1 MYSFLYVGNILY
13 SIHTQLTK
21 NDGAY
26 STITL
31 KLILGNILHLR
42 LELLDTQTA
51 ALYDLQGCKLS
62 TDPILQQMCMAAVS
76 LEQCNGRTVQ
86 MVDVKQI
93 ISVISNSM
101 CLSYEDKVQLKNHD
115 FETK

>member
-1 MYSFLYVGNILY
+1 M
-13 SIHTQLTK
+13 
-21 NDGAY
+21 
-26 STITL
+26 
-31 KLILGNILHLR
+31 
-42 LELLDTQTA
+42 
-51 ALYDLQGCKLS
+51 YDLQSCKLC
-62 TDPILQQMCMAAVS
+62 TDPILQLMCTGAVS

-101 CLSYEDKVQLKNHD
+101 CLSHEDKVQLKNHD